1 MIKIKAGGT
10 TLIIII
16 LVLLEPV
23 FSEHFRNQNDKDT
36 TEEPEYHIKV
46 RDGLPPK
53 EGVFYMDQKSQQHCH
68 TTRN

>member
-10 TLIIII
+10 ALIIII

-23 FSEHFRNQNDKDT
+23 FPEHFRNQNDEDT
-36 TEEPEYHIKV
+36 TEEPKYRIKV

-53 EGVFYMDQKSQQHCH
+53 EGVF
-68 TTRN
+68 